1 MRACRPQGRLAPVI
15 EALLPPAAAGGAPAQ
30 RPYLLFVRA
39 GTASTHARM
48 IGEDPARNWDCC
60 VSWYVPPQP
69 ERLAEIYC
77 GGGFNKLD
85 GFLEFWGEVPRPA
98 PWRYVMIM
106 DDDVYLR
113 PGDLSRFFALCDRHG
128 TRLAQPALR
137 WLTNTTLNS
146 LVRNPACVLRR
157 VSCVEVMAPCF
168 ATATLETLLPTFG
181 LTRSTWGADVAWA
194 GELAA
199 QGVPLYVVD
208 AVAMDHTRSGDGRP
222 TAFYRKLRAMGVD
235 PQEELARVRR
245 QYPAFPGPRT
255 LPGGHVYRPE
265 LPAALAPAALWLV
278 ERMKFLVRLRK
289 KTLRVV
295 RARPRAVLQALPV
308 AVAAAYCRVYH
319 SR

>member
-1 MRACRPQGRLAPVI
+1 MTAPT
-15 EALLPPAAAGGAPAQ
+15 PH

-39 GTASTHARM
+39 GAASTHARM
-48 IGEDPARNWDCC
+48 IREDPVRNWDCC
-60 VSWYVPPQP
+60 VSWYVPPVP
-69 ERLAEIYC
+69 EQLAEFYS

-85 GFLEFWGEVPRPA
+85 GFLEFWRHCPRPA

-113 PGDLSRFFALCDRHG
+113 PGDLSRFFALCDAHG

-168 ATATLETLLPTFG
+168 ALATLEQLLPTFT

-194 GELAA
+194 GELAGHA
-199 QGVPLYVVD
+199 PLYVVD
-208 AVAMDHTRSGDGRP
+208 AVGMDHTRSGDARP
-222 TAFYRKLRAMGVD
+222 TAFYLKLRAMGVD

-245 QYPAFPGPRT
+245 LYPAFPGPRT
-255 LPGGHVYRPE
+255 LPGGHVYRPGI
-265 LPAALAPAALWLV
+265 PAAVAPLAMWLI
-278 ERMKFLVRLRK
+278 ERMKFVVRLRK
-289 KTLRVV
+289 KTLRRVRGL
-295 RARPRAVLQALPV
+295 RARLADAL
-308 AVAAAYCRVYH
+308 AR
-319 SR
+319 